1 MKLKLSDEHFC
12 NDHEVFLNE
21 CYQYDNFITDGV
33 RCFDNRV
40 CVVKSNKQH
49 KLLDYQSQPV
59 KDSISD
65 EVFKEILD
73 TKNQVEILPISYKN
87 YSLAVGNNFEILID
101 TRLIESDY
109 TYEAFF
115 YKDKIY
121 FFEYLEA
128 VPEMQVEEDS
138 YMFVYFLM
146 IIAPQCKRHLK
157 IIKILKELNNLAKKL
172 EIEEE

>member
-21 CYQYDNFITDGV
+21 CYQYDNYITDGV

-40 CVVKSNKQH
+40 CVVTSSKQH
-49 KLLDYQSQPV
+49 NLSDFQGKVIIDSINEKLLKKV
-59 KDSISD
+59 
-65 EVFKEILD
+65 LD

-87 YSLAVGNNFEILID
+87 YSLAVGNNFKILVD
-101 TRLIESDY
+101 TRKIESDY

-115 YKDKIY
+115 YEDKIY

-128 VPEMQVEEDS
+128 VPDMQVEEDS

-146 IIAPQCKRHLK
+146 IIAPQCKRNLK
-157 IIKILKELNNLAKKL
+157 IIKILKEINNLAEKL
-172 EIEEE
+172 ESEQN